1 MADYAGTMQ
10 DNSVGTA
17 EPKNALLS
25 SGIPVGPLSFRLG
38 FFQYVVSFNIGSHEC
53 LFLFD

>member
-1 MADYAGTMQ
+1 MADYVGTMQ

-38 FFQYVVSFNIGSHEC
+38 FFQYVVSFNIGSHES